1 MANAN
6 AASAREGQSVQM
18 AVSNAMVRLYK
29 EHFGRGPTKARTSF
43 AGADVLITT
52 LENSMT
58 PVEQKLAQMGENER
72 LRDVR
77 MFFQHATEPEFR
89 EIVEEITGRKVRAF
103 VSGIDTVQDV
113 SSEVFYL
120 EPLAGAE
127 EDSAE

>member
-1 MANAN
+1 MTNAN
-6 AASAREGQSVQM
+6 AASVREGQSVQM

-77 MFFQHATEPEFR
+77 MFFQHATEAEFR
-89 EIVEEITGRKVRAF
+89 ETVEEITGRKVRAF
-103 VSGIDTVQDV
+103 VSGIDTMQDV
-113 SSEVFYL
+113 SSEIFYL

-127 EDSAE
+127 ADGSE